1 MLMMRPYCRSIIVRP
16 TACEQ
21 MNAPVR
27 FTSITFCHC
36 VSVIASGRSPHEMP
50 ALLTR
55 MSILPKRSTVAS
67 ATAWTSAALETS
79 QRIASTVKPRP
90 RSDSTAGSSHSS
102 RRAQSISDAP
112 ASASPSAN
120 SAPSPREPPV
130 TMATRPERSNS
141 LSIMPASGEG
151 SSGASGFAG
160 RPSLQ
165 YAVMRAI
172 VLTALGDPDNLRM
185 ENRPDPVPGAGEAVV
200 RLHAAALNRRDVW
213 IRKGQY
219 AGVKV
224 PIDVGADVDASWKG
238 REVVIDPS
246 LDWGP
251 DERAQGSAFNILGL
265 PVDGTYAEM
274 VKVPAANLH
283 PKPAHLSWE
292 EAAAVPLASV
302 TAYRSIVT
310 RARVQ
315 PGETV
320 LVTGIGG
327 GVATTALVIARQVG
341 AKVYVTSGHESK
353 IEAATRHGAT
363 GGVNHRKDDWVKSLI
378 ALIGSRPDVVID
390 GAGGETFNRAL
401 DAVKPGGRLVS
412 YGSTLGAAQNVEIR
426 RIFWKQLN
434 VLGSTMGP
442 PSDFAAML
450 KLYEAGGLRP
460 VIDKVF
466 PLEQAGDAHIRM
478 EAGDQFGKIVLKIS

>member
-1 MLMMRPYCRSIIVRP
+1 
-16 TACEQ
+16 
-21 MNAPVR
+21 
-27 FTSITFCHC
+27 
-36 VSVIASGRSPHEMP
+36 
-50 ALLTR
+50 
-55 MSILPKRSTVAS
+55 
-67 ATAWTSAALETS
+67 
-79 QRIASTVKPRP
+79 
-90 RSDSTAGSSHSS
+90 
-102 RRAQSISDAP
+102 
-112 ASASPSAN
+112 
-120 SAPSPREPPV
+120 
-130 TMATRPERSNS
+130 
-141 LSIMPASGEG
+141 
-151 SSGASGFAG
+151 
-160 RPSLQ
+160 
-165 YAVMRAI
+165 MRAV

-185 ENRPDPVPGAGEAVV
+185 EARPDPTPGAGEAVV
-200 RLHAAALNRRDVW
+200 RLRAAALNRRDVW

-219 AGVKV
+219 AGIKI
-224 PIDVGADVDASWKG
+224 PIILGSDGAGEVAAVGAGVDASWQG

-292 EAAAVPLASV
+292 EAAAMPLASV
-302 TAYRSIVT
+302 TAYRALVT

-315 PGETV
+315 SGETV

-327 GVATTALVIARQVG
+327 GVATSALVMAKHLG

-353 IEAATRHGAT
+353 LEAARRLGAM

-378 ALIGSRPDVVID
+378 AQIGGRPDVIID
-390 GAGGETFNRAL
+390 GAGGETFNKSL
-401 DAVKPGGRLVS
+401 DALKPGGRLVS

-426 RIFWKQLN
+426 RVFWKQLN
-434 VLGSTMGP
+434 VLGCTMGP

-450 KLYEAGGLRP
+450 KLYESGIRP

-466 PLEQAGDAHIRM
+466 PLEQAGDAHIRL
-478 EAGDQFGKIVLKIS
+478 EAGDQFGKIVLKI

>member
-1 MLMMRPYCRSIIVRP
+1 
-16 TACEQ
+16 
-21 MNAPVR
+21 
-27 FTSITFCHC
+27 
-36 VSVIASGRSPHEMP
+36 
-50 ALLTR
+50 
-55 MSILPKRSTVAS
+55 
-67 ATAWTSAALETS
+67 
-79 QRIASTVKPRP
+79 
-90 RSDSTAGSSHSS
+90 
-102 RRAQSISDAP
+102 
-112 ASASPSAN
+112 
-120 SAPSPREPPV
+120 
-130 TMATRPERSNS
+130 
-141 LSIMPASGEG
+141 
-151 SSGASGFAG
+151 
-160 RPSLQ
+160 
-165 YAVMRAI
+165 MRAV

-185 ENRPDPVPGAGEAVV
+185 EARPDPTPGAGEAVV
-200 RLHAAALNRRDVW
+200 RLRAAALNRRDVW

-219 AGVKV
+219 AGIKI
-224 PIDVGADVDASWKG
+224 PIILGSDGAGEVAAVGAGVDASWQG

-292 EAAAVPLASV
+292 EAAAMPLASV
-302 TAYRSIVT
+302 TAYRALVT

-315 PGETV
+315 SGETV

-327 GVATTALVIARQVG
+327 GVATSALVMAKHLG

-353 IEAATRHGAT
+353 LEAARRLGAM

-378 ALIGSRPDVVID
+378 AQIGGRPDVIID
-390 GAGGETFNRAL
+390 GAGGETFNKSL
-401 DAVKPGGRLVS
+401 DALKPGGRLVS

-426 RIFWKQLN
+426 RVFWKQLN

-450 KLYEAGGLRP
+450 KLYESGIRP

-466 PLEQAGDAHIRM
+466 PLEQAGDAHIRL
-478 EAGDQFGKIVLKIS
+478 EAGDQFGKIVLKI